1 MRHSYGVK
9 ELLLEVCKA
18 LLGDSVQ
25 LTAELDLEKASIDKV
40 SSQAILQVTLNSGAL
55 VRELTRSHS
64 CLLYVHQQ
72 IDEEQ
77 LEKLYSE
84 YEKASN

>member
-1 MRHSYGVK
+1 MPLGYCSYGVK

-25 LTAELDLEKASIDKV
+25 LTDQLDLEKAKIDK
-40 SSQAILQVTLNSGAL
+40 
-55 VRELTRSHS
+55 
-64 CLLYVHQQ
+64 

-77 LEKLYSE
+77 LEKLFRE
-84 YEKASN
+84 YEKASA